1 MSRVFHRKKF
11 SNYLGEQR
19 AIDDIVVSF
28 IPDGPAPSPTPSP
41 TSVTPTP
48 TPTPSITP
56 TITPTVT
63 ITPTNTSTPPVTS
76 TPTPSI
82 TSTVTPSPTNTVTPT
97 NTSTPTVT
105 STPTPSIT
113 STVTPTL
120 TRTPTPTPCYF
131 TRTFTVDET
140 YGTTNFYWQL
150 TQTGVPGT
158 TTGTT
163 SVTINVI
170 KGGTYLFSVNTYN
183 GDKIRVSTNNGGS
196 YACQNSG
203 FSTSQS
209 NVTCT
214 TGTTWIIIPN
224 DPVCVATPTPTPTPT
239 LTPTPTPTPPP
250 ILCAL
255 KTQSNEYLLTEGND
269 EILVDGCEYEPTLIY
284 GNNYGWTS
292 TNTVY
297 TDSVSFESGFAL
309 IALGAESVSGT
320 LVSTTFNGIPMN
332 LLASIKFGSVISAIY
347 GLNLTG
353 ATSGSL
359 VTTFS
364 SNATK
369 LWRYTATAIDLLS
382 TTPLSVIQTSS
393 SGSTTT
399 GTHNDCE
406 PYNIFFATN
415 IADVNGDT
423 TWTNITEL
431 FEPNVT
437 NLTTSVAG
445 NSITTSGNITIT
457 ANIGLTPSTGNCM
470 TSVMLR

>member
-1 MSRVFHRKKF
+1 V
-11 SNYLGEQR
+11 
-19 AIDDIVVSF
+19 
-28 IPDGPAPSPTPSP
+28 
-41 TSVTPTP
+41 
-48 TPTPSITP
+48 
-56 TITPTVT
+56 TPTVT
-63 ITPTNTSTPPVTS
+63 TTPTN
-76 TPTPSI
+76 
-82 TSTVTPSPTNTVTPT
+82 
-97 NTSTPTVT
+97 
-105 STPTPSIT
+105 
-113 STVTPTL
+113 TVTPTL

-140 YGTTNFYWQL
+140 YGTTNFYWSL
-150 TQTGVPGT
+150 TQTGLGT

-170 KGGTYLFSVNTYN
+170 KGGSYLFSVNTFN
-183 GDKIRVSTNNGGS
+183 GNQIRVSTNNGGS

-203 FSTSQS
+203 FSVGQS
-209 NVTCT
+209 NVSCT

-284 GNNYGWTS
+284 GDNYGWTS

-297 TDSVSFESGFAL
+297 TDSVSFQSGLAL

-347 GLNLTG
+347 GLELT
-353 ATSGSL
+353 ASTSGSL

-369 LWRYTATAIDLLS
+369 LYRYTATAVDLLS

-399 GTHNDCE
+399 GTHNDCQ

-431 FEPNVT
+431 FEPNVA

-470 TSVMLR
+470 TSIMLR